1 MRKKIIYGI
10 LAGAFITMAAVAFL
24 AAPDSVT
31 GSVLFAFGLL
41 TIVNYEFMLFTGVV
55 GYISEQKTFRD
66 FINYSLFSLAVWAL
80 NLAGAVITGT
90 LIRCTR
96 TAAVIMPKLE
106 ALMRTKCADSAP
118 SLFVLGIFCGILM
131 FIAVNTYK
139 RTEASPVAKVVL
151 LFACV
156 VVFILSGYEH
166 CVANMAYIS
175 LYGKVDI
182 FVISM
187 LFFSS
192 LGNIV
197 GCNAVPLLR
206 RIALNNSQN

>member
-55 GYISEQKTFRD
+55 GYISTQKNRND
-66 FINYSLFSLAVWAL
+66 FINYSLFSGAVWL
-80 NLAGAVITGT
+80 FNLVGAIITGSLIRYTRTHAVI
-90 LIRCTR
+90 L
-96 TAAVIMPKLE
+96 PKLE
-106 ALMRTKCADSAP
+106 AIMITKCNDSAA

-139 RTEASPVAKVVL
+139 RTEAYPIAKTVL

-175 LYGKVDI
+175 LYGKI
-182 FVISM
+182 NYAIIEM
-187 LFFSS
+187 LIASS
-192 LGNIV
+192 IGNIV
-197 GCNAVPLLR
+197 GCNAIPLFQRL
-206 RIALNNSQN
+206 AANKSE

>member
-1 MRKKIIYGI
+1 MRRKIIYGI

-55 GYISEQKTFRD
+55 GYISTQKSRND
-66 FINYSLFSLAVWAL
+66 FINYSLFSGAVWLL
-80 NLAGAVITGT
+80 NLVGAIITGS

-96 TAAVIMPKLE
+96 THAVILPKLE
-106 ALMRTKCADSAP
+106 TIMITKCNDSAA

-139 RTEASPVAKVVL
+139 RTEAYPVAKTIL

-175 LYGKVDI
+175 LYGKVNYAI
-182 FVISM
+182 IEM
-187 LFFSS
+187 LVASS
-192 LGNIV
+192 LGNII
-197 GCNAVPLLR
+197 GCNAIPLLQR
-206 RIALNNSQN
+206 LAANKSE

>member
-1 MRKKIIYGI
+1 MSKKIIFGM

-41 TIVNYEFMLFTGVV
+41 TIVNYGFMLFTGVV
-55 GYISEQKTFRD
+55 GYISIQESRRE
-66 FINYSLFSLAVWAL
+66 FISYSLYSAAIWLL
-80 NLAGAVITGT
+80 NLIGAIITGS

-96 TAAVIMPKLE
+96 THAVILPKLE
-106 ALMRTKCADSAP
+106 AIMRTKCTDSFM
-118 SLFVLGIFCGILM
+118 SLLVLGIFCGILM
-131 FIAVNTYK
+131 YIAVNTYK
-139 RTEASPVAKVVL
+139 RTEAYPVAKVVL

-175 LYGKVDI
+175 LYGKVDCAI
-182 FVISM
+182 ITM
-187 LFFSS
+187 LIASS
-192 LGNIV
+192 IGNII
-197 GCNAVPLLR
+197 GCNAIPFFQR
-206 RIALNNSQN
+206 MAESEKK